1 VGKVII
7 ESMQRLNNLYEANE
21 IEYNKLSPNDIK
33 KFDDM
38 LSLMIAKVTIVNEH
52 NNEIR
57 NQIYFGDY
65 VQIPKESFVNAEEK
79 QVLAE
84 EIALDSEFLNASSLP
99 VENTSNETSN
109 EENVQ

>member
-1 VGKVII
+1 MGKVII
-7 ESMQRLNNLYEANE
+7 ESMQRLNKLYEANE
-21 IEYNKLSPNDIK
+21 IEYNKLSADDIK

-38 LSLMIAKVTIVNEH
+38 LSLMIAKVTIVREH

-65 VQIPKESFVNAEEK
+65 VQIPKESFVNAEEERH
-79 QVLAE
+79 VA
-84 EIALDSEFLNASSLP
+84 SEQISLNNESLNASSIK
-99 VENTSNETSN
+99 ESISETSN